1 MSDKTD
7 PCERMQK
14 AIAKCNERDYEK
26 AQSELATAHG
36 SASAN
41 LEELVKAAHAAGVKV
56 TVSLVPMEMVQLP
69 IADLHEIH
77 DLAQRVIKSRQ
88 NVGTPMRQAA
98 TEVLNLVARA
108 NMRMTPND

>member
-1 MSDKTD
+1 
-7 PCERMQK
+7 
-14 AIAKCNERDYEK
+14 
-26 AQSELATAHG
+26 LAALTG

-56 TVSLVPMEMVQLP
+56 TVSLVPMEMVQLT
-69 IADLHEIH
+69 ISDLHKIH

-98 TEVLNLVARA
+98 TEVLSLVARA
-108 NMRMTPND
+108 NTRKTPNNYSTSPKAV